1 MLKRTITGACY
12 IAVIVGFLL
21 LRQMVDYRIFH
32 VLTMIFALV
41 GTFEIAR
48 ALKEYLYKGV
58 FVTAIAFGALFVPVY
73 CLGEF
78 ILCDFFGVS
87 QVENLGYAFALG
99 LIAVAIIFLS
109 LYAIIKKSNIK
120 IFGVNLLPFAYP
132 SLFLLTMLLA
142 NDMGANAFGTDV
154 GFIVLT
160 LSFIIAPCADTL
172 AYLTGSLIGGKKLC
186 PKLSPKKTWSGAIGG
201 VIGGILGAL
210 TLYFVLDAVW
220 KGVAFDFAYPVI
232 LFILAGG
239 IGSVLTIFGDLF
251 ESGIK
256 RKVGIK
262 DMGKILPGHG
272 GILDRIDG
280 QLFLSVYL
288 FFLFFVA

>member
-78 ILCDFFGVS
+78 MLCDFFGVS

-99 LIAVAIIFLS
+99 LIAVSIIFLS

-172 AYLTGSLIGGKKLC
+172 AYLTGSHIGGKKLC

-210 TLYFVLDAVW
+210 TLYFILDAVW
-220 KGVAFDFAYPVI
+220 KGVAFDFTYPIV

>member
-12 IAVIVGFLL
+12 IAVVVGFLL
-21 LRQMVDYRIFH
+21 LRQMVDPRIFH
-32 VLTMIFALV
+32 ALTMIFAVV

-48 ALKEYLYKGV
+48 ALKEKLYKGV
-58 FVTAIAFGALFVPVY
+58 FVTAIVFGALFVPVY

-78 ILCDFFGVS
+78 MLCDFFGIAVI
-87 QVENLGYAFALG
+87 ENLGYAFALG
-99 LIAVAIIFLS
+99 LVAVAVVFVSVYTLIN
-109 LYAIIKKSNIK
+109 KSTVK
-120 IFGVNLLPFAYP
+120 ALGVNLLPFAYP
-132 SLFLLTMLLA
+132 ALFLLTMLLA
-142 NDMGANAFGTDV
+142 NDMPKNTFGMDV

-186 PKLSPKKTWSGAIGG
+186 PTLSPKKTWSGAIGG
-201 VIGGILGAL
+201 VVGGILGAL
-210 TLYFVLDAVW
+210 TFYFILGAVW
-220 KGVAFDFAYPVI
+220 KVVAFDFDYPVI

-251 ESGIK
+251 ESAIK

-288 FFLFFVA
+288 YFLFLVA